1 METRYAVIDKKT
13 GARIYKISQVD
24 NPAIEANYISMSKD
38 PKPVYLNAEKTCLIG
53 PVLIPEID
61 ILRYDEEKKE
71 YYNFRFSEEVIK
83 ESMKD
88 FVSDHLIGESNIQHN
103 EKYKI
108 DGKYIENWIIRDS
121 EKDTANALGLKQKNG
136 DLLPVGTWMTVFY
149 PTDPTVLTDEFLQS
163 FRGFSIEG
171 SFYQDTVMKKEN
183 DLNLNM
189 SLYNELLKK
198 FEDLSNL
205 VLGKKQVDQKFK
217 IYKITE
223 TEQQIQVDDISGKA
237 YFLNAD
243 GTYKNEWPIWRGVFS
258 VEGGVLVIESEAAML
273 IEGTTKDVAQS
284 IIKIFQK
291 AITVKETMQIINMND
306 ETGVCNW
313 LNADGTIGDI
323 VTDGVYILDDDS
335 TLTVT
340 NSIGVITT
348 VENTDSTIAETETVI
363 AEMKKILVDQE
374 AKHKLE
380 LTTLALEFEKLKNGI
395 QEFNHT
401 KKQEPQ
407 VQKEQS
413 KLERILE
420 LKEKR
425 S

>member
-13 GARIYKISQVD
+13 GARVYKISQVD
-24 NPAIEANYISMSKD
+24 NPAIEADYISMSNIA
-38 PKPVYLNAEKTCLIG
+38 KPVYLNAEKTCLIG

-61 ILRYDEEKKE
+61 ILRFDEEKKE
-71 YYNFRFSEEVIK
+71 YYNFRFSADVIK

-88 FVSDHLIGESNIQHN
+88 FVADHLIGESNIQHN
-103 EKYKI
+103 ENYKI
-108 DGKYIENWIIRDS
+108 DGMYLENWIILDS
-121 EKDTANALGLKQKNG
+121 EKDKANALGLKQKNG

-149 PTDPTVLTDEFLQS
+149 PSDPSVLTDDFLKS

-189 SLYNELLKK
+189 IYNDLLKK

-205 VLGKKQVDQKFK
+205 VLGKKQVDSKFK
-217 IYKITE
+217 IYTIAE
-223 TEQQIQVDDISGKA
+223 TEQKIQVDDISGKA
-237 YFLNAD
+237 YFLNSD

-258 VEGGVLVIESEAAML
+258 VEGGVLVIESEVAML

-306 ETGVCNW
+306 DTGVCNW
-313 LNADGTIGDI
+313 LNADGTIGEI
-323 VTDGVYILDDDS
+323 VPDGVYVLDDDS
-335 TLTVT
+335 ILTVT
-340 NSIGVITT
+340 NSIGVITEEVAT
-348 VENTDSTIAETETVI
+348 STTENETVI
-363 AEMKKILVDQE
+363 AEMKKVLMEQE
-374 AKHKLE
+374 TKHKQELE
-380 LTTLALEFEKLKNGI
+380 TLALKFENLKNGI
-395 QEFNHT
+395 QAFNHKKKEEEVTEKGQT
-401 KKQEPQ
+401 K
-407 VQKEQS
+407 
-413 KLERILE
+413 LDRILE

-425 S
+425 K